1 MRNVIASSLVIGL
14 FAWSAA
20 AEQAPS
26 GGAVG
31 KPAVKACSLL
41 TKDLAMKVSGAANKS
56 VFDLP
61 PDEETL
67 GTSGSACEYG
77 DIRLQI
83 DAFGPEVIDRTA
95 KAQERGAGS
104 KRAANWVP
112 VSGVGDRAYFNG
124 DRNYAELMGYVGRRT
139 FTIQMGVPFQSTAEN
154 IKPNVIALA
163 NAIVPK
169 LK

>member
-1 MRNVIASSLVIGL
+1 MRKVIASSLVIGL
-14 FAWSAA
+14 FASSAA
-20 AEQAPS
+20 AEQV
-26 GGAVG
+26 GAG

-41 TKDLAMKVSGAANKS
+41 PKDLAMKVSGAANKS

-61 PDEETL
+61 PDEETV
-67 GTSGSACEYG
+67 GTGSACEYG

-83 DAFGPEVIDRTA
+83 DAFGPDVIDRTA
-95 KAQERGAGS
+95 KSQERGAGS

-112 VSGVGDRAYFNG
+112 VPGVGDRAYFNA
-124 DRNYAELMGYVGRRT
+124 DRSYAELMGYVGRRT
-139 FTIQMGVPFQSTAEN
+139 FTIQMGVPFQSTAEA

>member
-1 MRNVIASSLVIGL
+1 MQNAIASSLVIGL
-14 FAWSAA
+14 LAASAA
-20 AEQAPS
+20 AEQARS
-26 GGAVG
+26 GSAAG
-31 KPAVKACSLL
+31 KPAIKACSLL
-41 TKDLAMKVSGAANKS
+41 PKELVIKVSGAANKL

-61 PDEETL
+61 PEEESV
-67 GTSGSACEYG
+67 GTSGSAWEYG

-104 KRAANWVP
+104 ARTANWVP
-112 VSGVGDRAYFNG
+112 VSGVGDRAYFNA

-139 FTIQMGVPFQSTAEN
+139 FTIQMGVPFQSTPET

>member
-1 MRNVIASSLVIGL
+1 MHS
-14 FAWSAA
+14 
-20 AEQAPS
+20 
-26 GGAVG
+26 
-31 KPAVKACSLL
+31 
-41 TKDLAMKVSGAANKS
+41 
-56 VFDLP
+56 
-61 PDEETL
+61 
-67 GTSGSACEYG
+67 
-77 DIRLQI
+77 
-83 DAFGPEVIDRTA
+83 GPEVIDRTA

-124 DRNYAELMGYVGRRT
+124 DRNYAELMGYMGRRT

>member
-1 MRNVIASSLVIGL
+1 
-14 FAWSAA
+14 
-20 AEQAPS
+20 
-26 GGAVG
+26 
-31 KPAVKACSLL
+31 
-41 TKDLAMKVSGAANKS
+41 